1 MVIVH
6 ISRGLYLIIRKFS
19 RCQIHLSRGLYFSFI
34 DDPAGVEWLVY
45 FWTYERLNLENERKE
60 MNQLKLPTD

>member
-1 MVIVH
+1 M
-6 ISRGLYLIIRKFS
+6 SDTSLQRPLFL
-19 RCQIHLSRGLYFSFI
+19 FI